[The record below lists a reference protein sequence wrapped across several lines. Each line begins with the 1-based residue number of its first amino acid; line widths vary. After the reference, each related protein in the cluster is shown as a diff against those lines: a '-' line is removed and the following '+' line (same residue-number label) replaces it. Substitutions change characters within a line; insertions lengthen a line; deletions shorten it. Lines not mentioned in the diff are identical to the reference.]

1 MRVTDFSFEALAVT
15 EKKIL
20 KDGTRAAV
28 KIGIHS
34 GDVVS
39 GVVGEFK
46 P

>member
-1 MRVTDFSFEALAVT
+1 VRVTDFSFEALAVT

-20 KDGTRAAV
+20 KDGSRAAV

-34 GDVVS
+34 GEVVS
-39 GVVGEFK
+39 GVVGETK